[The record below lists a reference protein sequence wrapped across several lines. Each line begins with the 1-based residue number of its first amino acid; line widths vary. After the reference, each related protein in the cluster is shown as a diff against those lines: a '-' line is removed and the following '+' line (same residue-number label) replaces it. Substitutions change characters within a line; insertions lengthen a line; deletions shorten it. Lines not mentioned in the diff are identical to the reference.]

1 MKLTRHILKFRRTGA
16 AAALIATLAVTGC
29 SRTGQAPAQAAAQT
43 RLDPPAVR
51 VAAAQ
56 SRRIEKTISVTGSL
70 SPDESVQV
78 SAEVAG
84 RVSAINFDFGQSVK
98 KGEIIAELDKRE
110 ATLQHERSLAALAQ
124 ALARV
129 GLDPSQEEVLPES
142 TPAIRQASAQY
153 EDARFKYENAARL
166 IKTGDI
172 AQERFVELEKAMRAR
187 EAALQA
193 AKDELR
199 TQLANI
205 QALRA
210 EVKLAEKRINDA
222 TVRAPFDGAIAAKLV
237 SPGQYLRE
245 NTPIV
250 TLVKTSPLRLRVD
263 IPETAA
269 NQVRIGSTLYFTTDA
284 APGARFGAVI
294 RELNP
299 ALESRS
305 RSLTAEARL
314 TSADA
319 RLRPGMF
326 VQVEI
331 ALAHDAEAVM
341 VPQQALYQIA
351 GLTKI
356 FVVRGN
362 RAAEVKIT
370 PGETL
375 GGWVEAP
382 GGAVQ
387 AGDRV
392 AVSNLAM
399 LTDGAEIRPVAAE
412 AGR

>member
-1 MKLTRHILKFRRTGA
+1 VVPA
-16 AAALIATLAVTGC
+16 AAAIVLAVAAIILAGASAGC
-29 SRTGQAPAQAAAQT
+29 SRGGQTPAQAAAQT
-43 RLDPPAVR
+43 RQEPPTVR
-51 VAAAQ
+51 VSTAE
-56 SRRIEKTISVTGSL
+56 SRRVERTLSLTGSL

-84 RVSAINFDFGQSVK
+84 RVGAIYFDFGQAVK
-98 KGEIIAELDKRE
+98 KGQIIAELDKRE
-110 ATLQHERSLAALAQ
+110 ATLQHDRSRAALAQ
-124 ALARV
+124 SLARV
-129 GLDPSQEEVLPES
+129 GLDPNQEEVSPET
-142 TPAIRQASAQY
+142 TPAIRQAAAQF

-172 AQERFVELEKAMRAR
+172 AQERFVELEKAMHAR
-187 EAALQA
+187 EAALQG
-193 AKDELR
+193 AKDDLR

-210 EVKLAEKRINDA
+210 EVKLAEKRISDA
-222 TVRAPFDGAIAAKLV
+222 TVTAPFDGSIAAKLV
-237 SPGQYLRE
+237 SPGQYLKE

-250 TLVKTSPLRLRVD
+250 TLVKASPLRLRAD
-263 IPETAA
+263 IPEAAA
-269 NQVRIGSTLYFTTDA
+269 NEVRVGSTLFFTTDA
-284 APGARFGAVI
+284 APGARFQAVI

-314 TSADA
+314 TSADP

-326 VQVEI
+326 VQVEL
-331 ALAHDAEAVM
+331 ALARNVETVV
-341 VPQQALYQIA
+341 VPREALYQIA

-356 FVVRGN
+356 FVVRGS

-370 PGETL
+370 PGQAM
-375 GGWVEAP
+375 GGWIEAP
-382 GGAVQ
+382 GGSVH

-392 AVSNLAM
+392 AVSGLAM

>member
-1 MKLTRHILKFRRTGA
+1 MKSNRHTLRFRHATLIA
-16 AAALIATLAVTGC
+16 LAAALAAAGC
-29 SRTGQAPAQAAAQT
+29 SRTGQAPAQAAAQA
-43 RLDPPAVR
+43 RPDPPAIR
-51 VAAAQ
+51 IAAAE

-70 SPDESVQV
+70 SPDETVQV

-84 RVSAINFDFGQSVK
+84 RVAAIYFDFGQSVK
-98 KGEIIAELDKRE
+98 KGQVIAELDKRE
-110 ATLQHERSLAALAQ
+110 ATLQHDRSLAALAQ

-129 GLDPSQEEVLPES
+129 GLDPKQEDVLPET
-142 TPAIRQASAQY
+142 TPAIRQATAQY

-187 EAALQA
+187 EAALEA
-193 AKDELR
+193 AKDDLR
-199 TQLANI
+199 TQLASI

-222 TVRAPFDGAIAAKLV
+222 TVRAPFDGAIAARLV
-237 SPGQYLRE
+237 SPGQYLRD
-245 NTPIV
+245 NAPIA
-250 TLVKTSPLRLRVD
+250 TLVKTNPMRLRVD

-269 NQVRIGSTLYFTTDA
+269 NQVHIGSTLYFTTDA

-314 TSADA
+314 TSADP

-326 VQVEI
+326 VQVEVS
-331 ALAHDAEAVM
+331 LVRDAEVVM
-341 VPQQALYQIA
+341 VPKEALYQIA

-356 FVVRGN
+356 FVVRGT
-362 RAAEVKIT
+362 RAAELKIT

-375 GGWVEAP
+375 AGWVEAP
-382 GGAVQ
+382 GGVVR

-392 AVSNLAM
+392 AVSNLEM
-399 LTDGAEIRPVAAE
+399 LTDGAEIRPVTAA

>member
-1 MKLTRHILKFRRTGA
+1 MKSNSQNLKRRHGSVVVL
-16 AAALIATLAVTGC
+16 AAALAAAGC
-29 SRTGQAPAQAAAQT
+29 SRSGQTPTQASAQARPEPQ
-43 RLDPPAVR
+43 AVR
-51 VAAAQ
+51 VATAE

-84 RVSAINFDFGQSVK
+84 RVAAIYFDFGQSVK
-98 KGEIIAELDKRE
+98 KGQVIAELDKRE
-110 ATLQHERSLAALAQ
+110 ATLQHDRSLAALAQ

-129 GLDPSQEEVLPES
+129 GLDPKQEDVLPES
-142 TPAIRQASAQY
+142 TPAIRQAAAQY

-172 AQERFVELEKAMRAR
+172 ARERFVELEKAMHAR
-187 EAALQA
+187 EAALEA
-193 AKDELR
+193 ARDDLR

-222 TVRAPFDGAIAAKLV
+222 TVRAPFDGAITARLV
-237 SPGQYLRE
+237 SPGQYLRD
-245 NTPIV
+245 NAPIA
-250 TLVKTSPLRLRVD
+250 TLVKTNPMRLRVE

-269 NQVRIGSTLYFTTDA
+269 NQVHIGSTLSFTTDA
-284 APGARFGAVI
+284 APGARFQAVI

-314 TSADA
+314 TSTDP

-326 VQVEI
+326 VQVEV
-331 ALAHDAEAVM
+331 ALARDAEVVM
-341 VPQQALYQIA
+341 VPAEALYQIA

-356 FVVRGN
+356 FVVRGT

-370 PGETL
+370 PGERR

-382 GGAVQ
+382 GGAVR

-392 AVSNLAM
+392 AVSGLDI
-399 LTDGAEIRPVAAE
+399 LTDGAEIRPVANQ